1 MFNDLVCDA
10 GVDLVLQ
17 GHEHAYARMIT
28 DGGTTPVYIV
38 SHCSPKSY
46 RIEFD
51 EQFDKFGSGSRYYQK
66 VCTHLDTMFV
76 SAYDAVSGELYD
88 SLRIIKKGN
97 SVEVKDDGTNIPEV
111 ITFYPDPNSR
121 KDRQF
126 AERIQEYKERKGIK

>member
-1 MFNDLVCDA
+1 
-10 GVDLVLQ
+10 
-17 GHEHAYARMIT
+17 
-28 DGGTTPVYIV
+28 
-38 SHCSPKSY
+38 
-46 RIEFD
+46 
-51 EQFDKFGSGSRYYQK
+51 
-66 VCTHLDTMFV
+66 MFV

-97 SVEVKDDGTNIPEV
+97 RVEVKDDGTNIPEV